1 MGEKGDRPRV
11 RRMSPQDR
19 LRRER
24 EGVIELLV
32 QLDEAIEKVPD
43 DKWSI
48 NMRKHY
54 ERRLVQLNTLIEQY
68 GE

>member
-1 MGEKGDRPRV
+1 MGEKGDKPRV
-11 RRMSPQDR
+11 RRMSPLDR

-43 DKWSI
+43 DKWCL

-54 ERRLVQLNTLIEQY
+54 EKRIVQLNALIETY
-68 GE
+68 EE